1 MTPSEQP
8 EPNEPELV
16 ARAIDG
22 DAEAFGDLYERYLD
36 RIYRYVYCRLRNHD
50 EAEDLTENVFLKA
63 WEALPRAR
71 PRASRFRAWLFRIA
85 HNTVIDRYR
94 VRKPVASLDQVA
106 DIHDDS
112 PVPERAVE
120 AQQAIS
126 RLAAALA
133 RLKPRDRQ
141 VVLCR
146 FVGNLSHAETAVVLG
161 TSEGNVRVLQHRALR
176 RMRRLMDGGDRA
188 R

>member
-8 EPNEPELV
+8 EVNEPELV

-22 DAEAFGDLYERYLD
+22 DAEAFGDLYEHYLD

-63 WEALPRAR
+63 WEALPRSR

-94 VRKPVASLDQVA
+94 MHKPVASLEQIA
-106 DIHDDS
+106 EIHDGS
-112 PVPERAVE
+112 PAPEHAIE
-120 AQQAIS
+120 TQQAMS

-133 RLKPRDRQ
+133 RLKPKYRQ

-146 FVGNLSHAETAVVLG
+146 FVGDLSHAETAAVLG

-176 RMRRLMDGGDRA
+176 RMRRLWTEEIE
-188 R
+188 